1 MLLRGSFPTRVRC
14 IDHLSRYLSIQNRH
28 HTIVVQ
34 VLSSSQDHIRN
45 SKRTTS
51 KTFFIQSNHPDR
63 TFTAIASAGQDVSP
77 EVIASTISPSGKL
90 TAILRE
96 TITLGDKKRFVEI
109 WEDERLETSV
119 DVTKAHG
126 TFYTDGEP
134 LALLTSHARILVWLA
149 QQKVLQTSRSALDA
163 GLFPLRDG
171 VGLHCRSER
180 TRE

>member
-1 MLLRGSFPTRVRC
+1 VRP
-14 IDHLSRYLSIQNRH
+14 IDHLSFFLSIRSRH

-51 KTFFIQSNHPDR
+51 KTFFIQSNHPDG

-77 EVIASTISPSGKL
+77 EVVALAISPSGKL

-96 TITLGDKKRFVEI
+96 ITLGDKKRFVEI
-109 WEDERLETSV
+109 WEDERLEASV
-119 DVTKAHG
+119 DVTRAHG

-134 LALLTSHARILVWLA
+134 LALLTSTHASWY
-149 QQKVLQTSRSALDA
+149 
-163 GLFPLRDG
+163 G
-171 VGLHCRSER
+171 
-180 TRE
+180 